1 MKPFDN
7 AHKYATKETGPK
19 ARQTLTVPEHNASGK
34 GDAHMPDIGNI
45 SARGDS
51 ASSDTQDTW
60 KTIGELAR
68 KLAEKQGGAA

>member
-1 MKPFDN
+1 MADT
-7 AHKYATKETGPK
+7 A
-19 ARQTLTVPEHNASGK
+19 
-34 GDAHMPDIGNI
+34 NI